1 MEAKKNKSREDREK
15 LDENI
20 SYLVQLDRFIL
31 DHGPEKTF
39 ASIQAS
45 LRNAMFGDNKENL
58 GELQLCLSKG
68 YDNYDWAQRILFE
81 LDGNSM
87 KRGKHYIQMSLN
99 NVKIDMDSKNIY
111 I

>member
-1 MEAKKNKSREDREK
+1 
-15 LDENI
+15 
-20 SYLVQLDRFIL
+20 
-31 DHGPEKTF
+31 
-39 ASIQAS
+39 
-45 LRNAMFGDNKENL
+45 MFGDNKENL

-81 LDGNSM
+81 LDSNSM